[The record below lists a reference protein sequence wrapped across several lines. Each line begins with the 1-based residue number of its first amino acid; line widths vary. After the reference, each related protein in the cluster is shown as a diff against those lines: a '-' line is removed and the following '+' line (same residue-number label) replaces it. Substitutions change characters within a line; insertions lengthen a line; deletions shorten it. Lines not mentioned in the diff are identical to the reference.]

1 MGPDKWVETTGVVV
15 RQPIMDG
22 RYFLADFDVA
32 MLPGADSTLQ
42 KANFKGKSIEGY
54 DHVKQK
60 FVSVWIDNGSTA
72 ITTFEGN
79 YDQTSRTFTY
89 MSETEPER
97 GKKTKVREQIKI
109 A

>member
-1 MGPDKWVETTGVVV
+1 MGVTFS
-15 RQPIMDG
+15 PIW
-22 RYFLADFDVA
+22 
-32 MLPGADSTLQ
+32 MLPCFPAPTGTLQ

-54 DHVKQK
+54 DHVKPK

-109 A
+109 ADADRYSLDWYEGHD